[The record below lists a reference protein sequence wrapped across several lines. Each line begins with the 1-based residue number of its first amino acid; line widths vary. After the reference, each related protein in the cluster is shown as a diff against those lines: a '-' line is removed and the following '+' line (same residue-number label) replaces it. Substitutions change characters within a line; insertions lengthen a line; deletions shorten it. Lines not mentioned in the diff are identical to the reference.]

1 MSEMVKASG
10 LFHHN
15 LVMAAGR
22 NSSLCD
28 KFRQCPVD
36 GERFGGALAM
46 FSCWQAPSL
55 FTTQRYL
62 IAIEMLNDATLQGSS
77 REYQVTRK
85 G

>member
-28 KFRQCPVD
+28 KFCQCPVD

-46 FSCWQAPSL
+46 FSCWQG
-55 FTTQRYL
+55 TQPVHDA
-62 IAIEMLNDATLQGSS
+62 AILDCH
-77 REYQVTRK
+77 
-85 G
+85 